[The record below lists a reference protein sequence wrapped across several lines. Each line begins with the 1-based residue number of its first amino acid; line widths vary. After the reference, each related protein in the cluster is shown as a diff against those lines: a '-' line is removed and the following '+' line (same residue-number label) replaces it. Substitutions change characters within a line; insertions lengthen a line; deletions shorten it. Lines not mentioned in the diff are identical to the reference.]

1 MTKKYLLF
9 FFFIFR
15 VNLFFPETAEE
26 IFFNNTFN
34 AFKES
39 INQYAID
46 ISNIAGLYNASGEV
60 RGAASI
66 GSFPSFRVNATFGV
80 LFYRN
85 PLFFLKRINFANFNW
100 DNMLDKGGVLLS
112 WLDDN
117 FLPLPM
123 AYYSFD
129 IGLPKGFSVG
139 MKFNYVPY
147 GEVIKGAASGQ
158 NLSQEIKSL
167 LPFVNVWQLG
177 FNFNYCIIK
186 DYKFFPSV
194 AIGGG
199 ISYTDSR
206 WGIDSFSIGSISYDT
221 SNDNISTSIGFNS
234 ITNTTSFFIDFTV
247 SKKFVFFEPFVSIKF
262 IQSVNHNLTKY
273 IVKMDLSNA
282 TDEFKSV
289 FKEEIV
295 ISNRKDIDPYGNE
308 IGDVIPSTE
317 FIIATGFEF
326 VIVDMVRLGLEAT
339 YGFVSKCGIVS
350 LGMKFQM
357 ERFKFQQFKKGA
369 NK

>member
-1 MTKKYLLF
+1 
-9 FFFIFR
+9 
-15 VNLFFPETAEE
+15 
-26 IFFNNTFN
+26 
-34 AFKES
+34 
-39 INQYAID
+39 
-46 ISNIAGLYNASGEV
+46 
-60 RGAASI
+60 
-66 GSFPSFRVNATFGV
+66 
-80 LFYRN
+80 
-85 PLFFLKRINFANFNW
+85 
-100 DNMLDKGGVLLS
+100 MLDKGGVLLS

-167 LPFVNVWQLG
+167 LPCVNVWQLG

-206 WGIDSFSIGSISYDT
+206 CGIDSFSIGSISYDT

-326 VIVDMVRLGLEAT
+326 VIVDMVRLGLEVT